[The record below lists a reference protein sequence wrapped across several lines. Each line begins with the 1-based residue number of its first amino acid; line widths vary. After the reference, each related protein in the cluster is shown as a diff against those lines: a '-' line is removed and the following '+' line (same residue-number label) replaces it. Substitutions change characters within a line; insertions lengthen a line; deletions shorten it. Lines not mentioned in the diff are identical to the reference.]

1 MSYILDAL
9 KKADRE
15 REQGQVPGLNAQPAH
30 GTDAEAAAPSS
41 GLPPMVW
48 AGVGM
53 ALTLVGLLAWQH
65 WPVTSPAREATQ
77 TAPGDGQ
84 AAATTPAGRERLAV
98 APMAA
103 GATPRPTQ
111 RPAPSPTTD
120 DGVRMQVDGAGERGS
135 RAAQPV
141 LSVPGPGRANATG
154 LSPQATAREPATTT
168 TEAQAAPARSTGSL
182 PQLSDLPE
190 SFRRDMPALQVGGA
204 MYSPNAAQRML
215 VLNGQVFHEG
225 DHPENGLKLEEI
237 RLKSAVMSFRG
248 QRFELQY

>member
-30 GTDAEAAAPSS
+30 GADAEAAAPPS
-41 GLPPMVW
+41 GLPPLVW

-53 ALTLVGLLAWQH
+53 ALTLAGLLAWQH
-65 WPVTSPAREATQ
+65 WPAPSSAGEAAQ
-77 TAPGDGQ
+77 TAPGHGQ
-84 AAATTPAGRERLAV
+84 GVTTATPERERPAV

-103 GATPRPTQ
+103 GTPP
-111 RPAPSPTTD
+111 RPAPSPASD
-120 DGVRMQVDGAGERGS
+120 DGVRMQVDDAGELGS

-141 LSVPGPGRANATG
+141 LSVPGPGRTNTPG
-154 LSPQATAREPATTT
+154 LSPQATAREPAPPP
-168 TEAQAAPARSTGSL
+168 EAQAASARAAGTL
-182 PQLSDLPE
+182 PQLNDLPE